1 MAIADRIA
9 DDIDREHA
17 EVVTLHPGGSQ
28 RARSLYCIP
37 GIGGTVFSFK
47 TILDGLPAWLP
58 VHGLPYPGTA
68 GREAPIRRLDRLGA
82 VLADR
87 IRRASP
93 PTALLG
99 YSLGGF
105 AAFEAARLLAADG
118 ISPTVVVIDTSPA
131 GLPSRRSFAARVT
144 SARDWK
150 MRFKNVLPQGVIDR
164 LGGGGGKGRAI
175 ESLRDVVAAG
185 FEAMRF
191 HDPQPAPVDVVLIR
205 TAETDFGPIADVAD
219 LGWGELARHVEVV
232 EIPTAHLEVF
242 RGGSM
247 DLARVVRAVVER
259 NRQR

>member
-1 MAIADRIA
+1 MNPHWFHARFGVILAACAISGSVLPGCSETGDEHGALAGGRAD
-9 DDIDREHA
+9 
-17 EVVTLHPGGSQ
+17 GGSEGEV
-28 RARSLYCIP
+28 SS
-37 GIGGTVFSFK
+37 V
-47 TILDGLPAWLP
+47 LDPA
-58 VHGLPYPGTA
+58 TM
-68 GREAPIRRLDRLGA
+68 GRVEI
-82 VLADR
+82 V
-87 IRRASP
+87 S
-93 PTALLG
+93 AL
-99 YSLGGF
+99 
-105 AAFEAARLLAADG
+105 E
-118 ISPTVVVIDTSPA
+118 
-131 GLPSRRSFAARVT
+131 
-144 SARDWK
+144 
-150 MRFKNVLPQGVIDR
+150 
-164 LGGGGGKGRAI
+164 GRAI